1 MQFTVAN
8 LSHRIAMLRTLY
20 LTFLS
25 KKHTLNRVSIYI
37 IMCETIHVLSPGTS
51 SATASVSHAQANRF
65 DPPGRHPEINY
76 ECLGGFSLKQRDI
89 KIIRGWTRKNLQIDL
104 FAE

>member
-37 IMCETIHVLSPGTS
+37 YVWDNPCFKSWYLI
-51 SATASVSHAQANRF
+51 ATASVSHAQANRF
-65 DPPGRHPEINY
+65 DPPGRHPEISY

-89 KIIRGWTRKNLQIDL
+89 KIIQGVD
-104 FAE
+104 